1 MNAERSGGPHLS
13 LHAAD
18 ANKLV
23 ENEQS
28 AVSSVVA
35 IHAFFLG
42 QRFIEAFFSLLKG
55 LLSNSCGEH

>member
-1 MNAERSGGPHLS
+1 MPSAAAAPYLS

-18 ANKLV
+18 ANELV
-23 ENEQS
+23 QNEQS

-35 IHAFFLG
+35 IHAFFFG

-55 LLSNSCGEH
+55 LLSNSHGQR